1 MSSLVL
7 EVSKASQHDG
17 NGQSLICGC
26 FPIKEKW
33 RFMLH
38 SLLETKRVNGIQ
50 GLSCF
55 FLFSI
60 MLSLFYHL
68 KKQKQRN
75 VVFYLC
81 FSHDQRAPIFPG
93 VGDDQPPFDE
103 LHILVASLAA

>member
-1 MSSLVL
+1 MFLSFFYNVIFVL
-7 EVSKASQHDG
+7 S
-17 NGQSLICGC
+17 
-26 FPIKEKW
+26 F
-33 RFMLH
+33 
-38 SLLETKRVNGIQ
+38 
-50 GLSCF
+50 
-55 FLFSI
+55 
-60 MLSLFYHL
+60 

>member
-1 MSSLVL
+1 
-7 EVSKASQHDG
+7 
-17 NGQSLICGC
+17 
-26 FPIKEKW
+26 
-33 RFMLH
+33 
-38 SLLETKRVNGIQ
+38 
-50 GLSCF
+50 
-55 FLFSI
+55 